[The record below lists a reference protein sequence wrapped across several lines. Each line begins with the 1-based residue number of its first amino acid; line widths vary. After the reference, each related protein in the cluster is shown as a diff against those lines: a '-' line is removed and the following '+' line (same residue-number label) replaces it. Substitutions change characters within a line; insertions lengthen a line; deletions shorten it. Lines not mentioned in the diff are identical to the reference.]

1 MIPRHYELFDDV
13 LEILADGSILTTMQL
28 EEAIAVKKDIS
39 AETRAI
45 MLDSGRRPRFRDRV
59 NWAKTYLKAAGLIA
73 YPSRGKTQI
82 TDAGLNAFN
91 DETSTINIEYLL
103 KYESFH
109 RSYKRNVKTKTDG
122 NITILEANVNNEP
135 QTPQEQMDSAF
146 SEINAVLKS
155 EILDEIMLRESTFFE
170 KLVVKLLVKMGY
182 GGLLDGEG
190 IVTQATNDEGIDG
203 IIREDKLGF
212 SNIYIQAKRYAL
224 DKSIGRPDVQ
234 GFVGA
239 VATKEGKRLFITT
252 ANFASTAKQYAKEN
266 HVVLVDGDKLAELMI
281 EYGVGVST
289 VQTYEI
295 KKLDSD
301 FFEEQ

>member
-1 MIPRHYELFDDV
+1 MLPKYQEFYIDV
-13 LEILADGSILTTMQL
+13 LEVLSSGAILSIND
-28 EEAIAVKKDIS
+28 IVDFVVKKRNIS
-39 AETRAI
+39 DEAQNIRNNNGGSKLKNRLE
-45 MLDSGRRPRFRDRV
+45 
-59 NWAKTYLKAAGLIA
+59 WAKLYLKAAGLIE
-73 YPSRGKTQI
+73 YPQRGKCKI
-82 TDAGLNAFN
+82 TVTGLEVVKDKGA
-91 DETSTINIEYLL
+91 TIDNNYLL
-103 KYESFH
+103 RFDSFQDF
-109 RSYKRNVKTKTDG
+109 RRKNRKSTD
-122 NITILEANVNNEP
+122 IADDKLASVPEREEFA
-135 QTPQEQMDSAF
+135 TPQEQIDSAF
-146 SEINAVLKS
+146 AEINAVLKS
-155 EILDEIMLRESTFFE
+155 EILDEIMAQPPTFFE

-190 IVTQATNDEGIDG
+190 IVTQSTNDEGIDG

-252 ANFASTAKQYAKEN
+252 ANFTSTAKEYAKAN

-289 VQTYEI
+289 TQIYEI
-295 KKLDSD
+295 KRLDSD
-301 FFEEQ
+301 FFAE